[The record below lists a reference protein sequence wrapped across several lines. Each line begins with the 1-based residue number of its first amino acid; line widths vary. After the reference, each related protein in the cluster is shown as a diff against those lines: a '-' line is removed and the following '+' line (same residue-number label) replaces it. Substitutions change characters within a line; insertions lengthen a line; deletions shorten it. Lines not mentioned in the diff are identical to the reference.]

1 MAKKTYI
8 INIFDDIAPTYD
20 KLNHIMSMNVDKG
33 WRKKAV
39 REVMSHNPHT
49 VLDIACGTGDFSIA
63 LAEAG
68 AEKVIGV
75 DISEGMM
82 QVGREKVAAKGLTER
97 VTMHVDDSESLTLSE
112 ASVDAITVAFGVRNF
127 EHLQQGLN
135 EMHRVLR
142 DGGEVLVLELS
153 VPQNPIL
160 LWCYK
165 LYFMHILPFVGGKI
179 SGNSDAYSYLP
190 KSVLAFPK
198 PNKFMD
204 MLREAGFRNVGHR
217 SLTFGLCRIFTG
229 FK

>member
-198 PNKFMD
+198 PDKFMD